1 MLLAGG
7 ELVRDGFDLEIARMG
22 TGWAG
27 GIAHAGELCGA
38 LAGGILLIG
47 LRHGRVTLDE
57 SDTKCLSLTTQ
68 FRKRFEEEAGFLQC
82 RDFTG
87 GRFNPENHRRCA
99 AVVRTAM
106 RIVLELLD
114 EVER

>member
-7 ELVRDGFDLEIARMG
+7 ELVTEDFDPNIARMG

-27 GIAHAGELCGA
+27 GVAHAGELCGA
-38 LAGGILLIG
+38 IAGAVMLIG
-47 LRHGRVTLDE
+47 LKHGRVTLDD
-57 SDTKCLSLTTQ
+57 SDTKALSLVTK
-68 FRKRFEEEAGFLQC
+68 FRKRFEADLGFTQC

-99 AVVRTAM
+99 AVVRHAM
-106 RIVLELLD
+106 EIALD
-114 EVER
+114 MLDVA